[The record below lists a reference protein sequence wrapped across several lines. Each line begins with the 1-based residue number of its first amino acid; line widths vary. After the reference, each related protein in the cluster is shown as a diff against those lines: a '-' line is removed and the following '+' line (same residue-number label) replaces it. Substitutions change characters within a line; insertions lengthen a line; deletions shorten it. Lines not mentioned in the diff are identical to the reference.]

1 MVMWKGCRF
10 MKKKFLALAMSM
22 VLAAAALTG
31 CGSAAR
37 TETSEITTE
46 AATEATTADATVADA
61 TTADATASD
70 ATTLDASATDA
81 VEATVV
87 GNGEVRVGA
96 LKGPTTM
103 GLVDLMSRTEEDANA
118 AYTFTMSSQ
127 PTDIVSGI
135 ASGKLDIALVP
146 ANLAS
151 TLWNKTKG
159 GVSVID
165 VNTLGVLYCVTGDDS
180 IKSVADLDGKTIL
193 STGQGASPEYVLNYL
208 LEKNGVNATVEFK
221 SEATEV
227 AAALATDPTQIAV
240 LPQPFVTVAE
250 GKNDALHTAFSLT
263 DEWAKVSD
271 SQLLTGVT
279 VVRNDFLAENKEAVD
294 QFLADH
300 ASSVEAVNGDAEAA
314 SKLIAQYGIIEKAPI
329 AQKAL
334 PQCNIVCI
342 TGEEMK
348 ADLSAYLQVLY
359 DADPSSVG
367 GSLPDDAFYY
377 AQ

>member
-1 MVMWKGCRF
+1 M
-10 MKKKFLALAMSM
+10 AS
-22 VLAAAALTG
+22 VLENDDFNDNFSFEKYLTQI
-31 CGSAAR
+31 
-37 TETSEITTE
+37 SESEPIMYVGYV
-46 AATEATTADATVADA
+46 TAV
-61 TTADATASD
+61 
-70 ATTLDASATDA
+70 
-81 VEATVV
+81 
-87 GNGEVRVGA
+87 NGLEI
-96 LKGPTTM
+96 LSKGP
-103 GLVDLMSRTEEDANA
+103 
-118 AYTFTMSSQ
+118 
-127 PTDIVSGI
+127 I
-135 ASGKLDIALVP
+135 AQIGEICTIKLP
-146 ANLAS
+146 
-151 TLWNKTKG
+151 
-159 GVSVID
+159 
-165 VNTLGVLYCVTGDDS
+165 
-180 IKSVADLDGKTIL
+180 DGKTIL

>member
-1 MVMWKGCRF
+1 

-22 VLAAAALTG
+22 VLAAAAFTG

-46 AATEATTADATVADA
+46 AATEATTADATVAEA

-70 ATTLDASATDA
+70 ATTLDASVTDA

-103 GLVDLMSRTEEDANA
+103 GLVDLMSQTEEDANA

-208 LEKNGVNATVEFK
+208 LAKNGVNATVEFK